1 MCEYVCMSVYVSV
14 CMCEY
19 VCMSMYEYVCASYVL
34 ASTSMY
40 V

>member
-1 MCEYVCMSVYVSV
+1 MSMLCMSVYVSV
-14 CMCEY
+14 CMCKY

>member
-1 MCEYVCMSVYVSV
+1 MCQYVCMSVYVSV